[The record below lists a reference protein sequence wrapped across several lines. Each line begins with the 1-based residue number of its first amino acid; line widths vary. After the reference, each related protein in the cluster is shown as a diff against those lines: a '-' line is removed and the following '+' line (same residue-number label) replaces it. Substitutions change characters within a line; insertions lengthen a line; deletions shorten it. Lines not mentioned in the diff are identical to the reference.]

1 MRVRGAQ
8 ERNLQR
14 VTNMRS
20 ISSKKHPPHAKRRR
34 TSLLHAIGTNICD
47 AILAR
52 LRVSGEDLLIPH
64 RLALDVF
71 FARQAWGIAVGDAP
85 EAGFGHA
92 GG

>member
-20 ISSKKHPPHAKRRR
+20 IRSKKHPPHAKRRR
-34 TSLLHAIGTNICD
+34 TPLLHAIGTDIGH
-47 AILAR
+47 AIFAR
-52 LRVSGEDLLIPH
+52 LRVSRKEFLIPR
-64 RLALDVF
+64 RLSLDVL
-71 FARQAWGIAVGDAP
+71 FAGETGGIAVRDAP